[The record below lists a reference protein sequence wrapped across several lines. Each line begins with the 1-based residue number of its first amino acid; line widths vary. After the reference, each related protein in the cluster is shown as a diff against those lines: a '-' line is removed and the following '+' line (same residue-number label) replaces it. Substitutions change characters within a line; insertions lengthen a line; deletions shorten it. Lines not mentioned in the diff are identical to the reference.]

1 MGDFEKVENCT
12 FVLTDEENSTT
23 VAIKDN
29 SAGGFILVAKGQGK
43 NAAAIVK
50 EAEKQMKLVV
60 ETMDAVTI
68 YNSIEEG
75 AVFTQF
81 DGILID
87 IMEEFRLIETSEQG
101 RWHLDESLMQ
111 KAVKKAILEA
121 GINKNA
127 SCHSFRHSFATH
139 LLENG
144 YAIRTVQ
151 ELLGHSD
158 VKTTMIYTHVLN
170 KGPSGVV
177 SPLDRI

>member
-1 MGDFEKVENCT
+1 MGDFGKVENCT

-75 AVFTQF
+75 AVLTQF

-87 IMEEFRLIETSEQG
+87 IMKEKICTSDDNSCG
-101 RWHLDESLMQ
+101 YSTKDI
-111 KAVKKAILEA
+111 K
-121 GINKNA
+121 NKNFYIKFLF
-127 SCHSFRHSFATH
+127 HSYVAFSIK
-139 LLENG
+139 LLL
-144 YAIRTVQ
+144 RTV
-151 ELLGHSD
+151 L
-158 VKTTMIYTHVLN
+158 
-170 KGPSGVV
+170 
-177 SPLDRI
+177 